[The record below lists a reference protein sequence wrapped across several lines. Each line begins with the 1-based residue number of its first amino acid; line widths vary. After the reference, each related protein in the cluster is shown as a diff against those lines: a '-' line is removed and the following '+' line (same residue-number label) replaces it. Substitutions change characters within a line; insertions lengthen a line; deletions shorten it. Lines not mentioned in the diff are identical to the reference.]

1 MKIVACV
8 KIVPDEEWIQ
18 VLPSRELS
26 MASAPWKISQYDLNA
41 MEVGKKLAAET
52 SGTMTALS
60 VGPKAALEP
69 IKIRKDVLSR
79 GADDMAVVMDDSREF
94 GDSLQTAK
102 ALASALKGM
111 EGTELVLC
119 GTGSADLHAQEVGIQ
134 VAALL
139 DWPSVN
145 NVTNITVKGDVL
157 EVERTLE
164 EGIEILEVGLP
175 CVLSVSSEINNPS
188 VPSMRDIVRA
198 GKKPVNAL
206 TPELG
211 DANASLTTLEQ
222 IAPEQADRRQQVVEG
237 DGEEA
242 IEALLAFLK
251 KEVL

>member
-111 EGTELVLC
+111 EGT
-119 GTGSADLHAQEVGIQ
+119 
-134 VAALL
+134 
-139 DWPSVN
+139 
-145 NVTNITVKGDVL
+145 
-157 EVERTLE
+157 
-164 EGIEILEVGLP
+164 
-175 CVLSVSSEINNPS
+175 
-188 VPSMRDIVRA
+188 
-198 GKKPVNAL
+198 
-206 TPELG
+206 
-211 DANASLTTLEQ
+211 
-222 IAPEQADRRQQVVEG
+222 
-237 DGEEA
+237 
-242 IEALLAFLK
+242 
-251 KEVL
+251 